1 MEIWKPMQSYEGYC
15 VSNQGRFKSIRK
27 ILSISKDS
35 NGYAKTGVSCNG
47 KAKTIR
53 CHREVA
59 ICFIPNPDNLPE
71 VNHKNG
77 DKMDC
82 SVSNLEWVSAETNRE
97 HYMKELYDKKSG
109 EDNLSPREKQKIKAI
124 ENGKITKES
133 GRFSGANNPKACG
146 KCEIYFDNGTS
157 IIVDNLTIWCKH
169 SGIYDYR
176 NVHHVKKGGYN
187 IYYKGVKKWK
197 KINRHK
203 NIVKVKEL

>member
-1 MEIWKPMQSYEGYC
+1 MEIWKEIKGYEGYYA
-15 VSNQGRFKSIRK
+15 SNYGRFKSPRK
-27 ILSISKDS
+27 VLSISKDS
-35 NGYAKTGVSCNG
+35 NGYAKTGISCKG
-47 KAKTIR
+47 KTKTIR

-109 EDNLSPREKQKIKAI
+109 EDNLSPRERQKIKAI

-133 GRFSGANNPKACG
+133 GRFLGANNPKACG
-146 KCEIYFDNGTS
+146 KCEIFFDKKKS
-157 IIVDNLTIWCKH
+157 IIVDNLTIWCKQ

-176 NVHHVKKGGYN
+176 NVHHVKNGGYN

-203 NIVKVKEL
+203 DIIKVKEL